1 MLEKELYVL
10 RPITNLYVIGLAE
23 ETAHLLF
30 TQKDVAISE
39 FLQMKQQYPIF
50 PLQINS
56 SMIRLFTFFFNER
69 LNHGTTDALDVYHSR
84 LAQVNF
90 SLYCSSDL
98 L

>member
-1 MLEKELYVL
+1 ML

-30 TQKDVAISE
+30 TLKDVAVSE